1 VSAAL
6 KDWQDNDKTG
16 RLWARDAYLWSG
28 SDEAQWLD
36 WLTIVQDQ
44 LEGVGALQDTVKET
58 VVAGFR
64 HLVLLGMGGSSLC
77 PDVLRE
83 TFGHIDGHPE
93 LLVLDSTD
101 PAQVASVAGAI
112 DMARTLF
119 IVSSKSGSTLEP
131 NILLAYFLGQVADAI
146 GEDKAASR
154 FIAITDPG
162 SDLERL
168 ATGAGFRH
176 IFHGKPQI
184 GGRFSALSA
193 FGVVPAV
200 IMGLHTRRFL
210 KKARH
215 MVEACSAAT
224 AADKNPGVLLGTI
237 LGIAAIQGRDKMT
250 LFTSPGIASLG
261 GWLEQLVAESTGKI
275 GKGIIPVDGERI
287 AAPERYGDDRIFV
300 YLRLESAPDTSQD
313 AAVAALE
320 AAGQPVVRI
329 PLADPYRL
337 GAEFFRWEIATAVAG
352 AILGINPFDQ
362 PDVEASKVE
371 TRKLTNAYEA
381 SGSLPAEHPLLV
393 EGDLSL
399 YTNHRNAEALFA
411 HAGTDAT
418 LAALINAHLAR
429 AGAGDYVA
437 LLAYLAR
444 NAAHDAVLTPPARP
458 TRAGPTAVSSCRS
471 PAITPMICRCR
482 VVPIHLVPSRPPR
495 RVAISRCWPSASGGC
510 CACISAVTC
519 RQAWRNCSQLCR
531 CRSDFSRDVESITQ
545 PMSEFLKCSYISR
558 TLTDDHKTM
567 SNKFAP
573 TM

>member
-1 VSAAL
+1 MKKIHYSLPPALNDAVSAAL
-6 KDWQDNDKTG
+6 QDWQENDKIG

-36 WLTIVQDQ
+36 WLTIVQEQ
-44 LEGVGALQDTVKET
+44 LDGLDALQGTVEEI
-58 VVAGFR
+58 VNAGFR

-83 TFGHIDGHPE
+83 TFGHIHGHPE
-93 LLVLDSTD
+93 LLVVDSTD
-101 PAQVASVAGAI
+101 PAEVASVAAAV
-112 DMARTLF
+112 DMEQTLF

-131 NILLAYFLGQVADAI
+131 NILLAYFLRQVADAI
-146 GEDKAASR
+146 GDEQAASR

-162 SDLERL
+162 SDLERQ

-193 FGVVPAV
+193 FGVVPAA
-200 IMGLHTRRFL
+200 IMGVDTKRFL
-210 KKARH
+210 DKARH
-215 MVEACSAAT
+215 MVKACSAGT
-224 AADKNPGVLLGTI
+224 AAEHNPGVLLGAI
-237 LGIAAIQGRDKMT
+237 LGVAATRGRDKLT

-261 GWLEQLVAESTGKI
+261 GWLEQLVAESTGKS
-275 GKGIIPVDGERI
+275 GKGIIPVDGECI
-287 AAPERYGDDRIFV
+287 AAPDRYGDDRIFV
-300 YLRLESAPDTSQD
+300 YLRLESAPDAAQD

-329 PLADPYRL
+329 PLAKRYLL

-362 PDVEASKVE
+362 PDVEASKIE
-371 TRKLTNAYEA
+371 TRKLTSAYAA
-381 SGSLPAEHPLLV
+381 SGSLPAEHPILV

-411 HAGTDAT
+411 LAGSDAS
-418 LAALINAHLAR
+418 LGALINAHLAR

-444 NAAHDAVLTPPARP
+444 NAAHDAVLQTLRHRVRDSRGVATCVGFGPRFLHSTGQAYKGGPNSGVFLQITCDHEHDLPVPGQAFTFGIVEAAQARGDFEVLAE
-458 TRAGPTAVSSCRS
+458 RKRRILHVNLGGDIEASLQRLQSLVS
-471 PAITPMICRCR
+471 
-482 VVPIHLVPSRPPR
+482 L
-495 RVAISRCWPSASGGC
+495 
-510 CACISAVTC
+510 
-519 RQAWRNCSQLCR
+519 
-531 CRSDFSRDVESITQ
+531 
-545 PMSEFLKCSYISR
+545 
-558 TLTDDHKTM
+558 
-567 SNKFAP
+567 
-573 TM
+573 

>member
-1 VSAAL
+1 MTTIQYSLPSGLNKAVTAAL
-6 KDWQDNDKTG
+6 QDWQDTDKTA

-36 WLTIVQDQ
+36 WLDIVQEQ
-44 LEGVGALQDTVKET
+44 LDGHSALHDTVKEI
-58 VVAGFR
+58 VAADFR

-101 PAQVASVAGAI
+101 PAQVAAVADAI
-112 DMARTLF
+112 DMERSVF
-119 IVSSKSGSTLEP
+119 IVASKSGSTLEP
-131 NILLAYFLGQVADAI
+131 NILLAYFFQRVVEAI
-146 GEDKAASR
+146 GQDEAASR

-162 SDLERL
+162 SAIEEH
-168 ATGAGFRH
+168 ATRTGFRH

-193 FGVVPAV
+193 FGVVPAA
-200 IMGLHTRRFL
+200 IMGLDVGRFL
-210 KKARH
+210 DNAQQ
-215 MVEACSAAT
+215 MVEACGAGT
-224 AADKNPGVLLGTI
+224 AAAQNPGVLLGII
-237 LGIAAIQGRDKMT
+237 LGVAATRGRDKLT

-261 GWLEQLVAESTGKI
+261 GWLEQLVAESTGKV

-287 AAPERYGDDRIFV
+287 AASERYGDDRLFV
-300 YLRLESAPDTSQD
+300 YLRLESAPDAGQD

-329 PLADPYRL
+329 PLDETYQL

-362 PDVEASKVE
+362 PDVEASKIE
-371 TRKLTNAYEA
+371 TRKLTAAYEA
-381 SGSLPAEHPLLV
+381 RGSLPAEHPLLV

-444 NAAHDAVLTPPARP
+444 NATHDAVLQTIRHQVRDARGVA
-458 TRAGPTAVSSCRS
+458 TCVGFGPRFLHSTGQAYKGGPNSGVFLQITCDHEHDLAVPGHAYSFG
-471 PAITPMICRCR
+471 
-482 VVPIHLVPSRPPR
+482 VVEAAQARGDFEVLAERKR
-495 RVAISRCWPSASGGC
+495 RVLRVHLSG
-510 CACISAVTC
+510 
-519 RQAWRNCSQLCR
+519 
-531 CRSDFSRDVESITQ
+531 DVEASLQ
-545 PMSEFLKCSYISR
+545 RLQSLVS
-558 TLTDDHKTM
+558 L
-567 SNKFAP
+567 
-573 TM
+573 

>member
-1 VSAAL
+1 MTTLHYSLPPALGDAVAAAL
-6 KDWQDNDKTG
+6 QDWQDNDKTG

-44 LEGVGALQDTVKET
+44 LEGLGELQDTVKET
-58 VVAGFR
+58 VAAGFR

-112 DMARTLF
+112 DMARSLF

-444 NAAHDAVLTPPARP
+444 NAAHDAVLQTLRHRVRDARGVATCVGFGP
-458 TRAGPTAVSSCRS
+458 RFLHSTGQAYKGGPNSGVFLQVTCDHAHDLPVPGRAYTFGTVEAAQARGDFEVLAERK
-471 PAITPMICRCR
+471 
-482 VVPIHLVPSRPPR
+482 R
-495 RVAISRCWPSASGGC
+495 RVLRVHLGGDVQASLEKLQ
-510 CACISAVTC
+510 SSV
-519 RQAWRNCSQLCR
+519 SL
-531 CRSDFSRDVESITQ
+531 
-545 PMSEFLKCSYISR
+545 
-558 TLTDDHKTM
+558 
-567 SNKFAP
+567 
-573 TM
+573 